1 MRPATGP
8 LQTGTYISDLVD
20 APGKYTTVKGDR
32 SKLALTD
39 DSRTEDAAKWFIETL
54 GNDVYRV
61 TVTNFNVTLTPDL
74 GQKTVDIG
82 KGSSEWIIKETRVPG
97 VYSGGPASRP
107 DLHAYV
113 ERGDAH
119 IDMKLSESTTDLKVR
134 FFRIDE

>member
-61 TVTNFNVTLTPDL
+61 SVTNFNVTLTPDL

-82 KGSSEWIIKETRVPG
+82 KGSSEWIIKETGVPG
-97 VYSGGPASRP
+97 VYRFVVSLLALTLTETWTVADPPVAQTGTR
-107 DLHAYV
+107 
-113 ERGDAH
+113 
-119 IDMKLSESTTDLKVR
+119 TLKEVTLM
-134 FFRIDE
+134 